1 MLGLLLEQP
10 YLKHKLNNQFV
21 RLLETHYHY
30 NTVMVPKTT
39 IESTSQYQLHDL
51 NVKTTP
57 EKNWVNGIQSVNNK
71 VGINDDVVTTKS

>member
-21 RLLETHYHY
+21 EASKTHYHY

-39 IESTSQYQLHDL
+39 IGDQPVIT
-51 NVKTTP
+51 NFMT
-57 EKNWVNGIQSVNNK
+57 
-71 VGINDDVVTTKS
+71 